1 MAQPP
6 KAAADIQAWTAAAA
20 ADTQAWTAAAT
31 SAIGGAKA
39 GLGRWAVPEG
49 TLAESEGVEAKAGLW
64 RPAAAG
70 GAGGRHKQSASGA
83 LAGGPGG
90 VCGSRWPR
98 WQISLAGVWRW
109 QVTLAS

>member
-1 MAQPP
+1 MAC
-6 KAAADIQAWTAAAA
+6 TAAF
-20 ADTQAWTAAAT
+20 TI
-31 SAIGGAKA
+31 AIGGAKA
-39 GLGRWAVPEG
+39 GLWRWAVPEG

-83 LAGGPGG
+83 LAGGQGG

-98 WQISLAGVWRW
+98 WQIIL
-109 QVTLAS
+109 QVTLASRSVKVTLASHSVK

>member
-1 MAQPP
+1 MAQRLPT
-6 KAAADIQAWTAAAA
+6 AAADILAS
-20 ADTQAWTAAAT
+20 TAAAT
-31 SAIGGAKA
+31 AATAIGGAKA
-39 GLGRWAVPEG
+39 GRWRLAVPEG
-49 TLAESEGVEAKAGLW
+49 ILAESEGVEAKAGLW